1 MVRAGD
7 SQSGDAVSG
16 ARDRLLAGLP
26 IAERRLDVDGIS
38 TAVLVGGSGD
48 PLVLLHGIGSFAA
61 EWSLV
66 IPRLV
71 ERHRVIVPDLPG
83 LGSSDAGGRPLDAD
97 TLTTW
102 LLGLIEQTCDD
113 PPTLVG
119 HSAGGGLAARSAI
132 RYPRH
137 ARRVVLMD
145 ASSLGLFRPRLG
157 VIVALIRFGAHPD
170 RASRDRFLRQVLADP
185 QRARVCWGER
195 WDALEAYDLEQAG
208 DKGVGDANSQLVRQI
223 GARRIPEDRLRAIE
237 VPISL
242 VWGMQDRLIPFR
254 IAKKASIRFGWPLVR
269 IDGCGHGPQIEQPHR
284 IADILEAILRS

>member
-7 SQSGDAVSG
+7 MQSGDAASG

-26 IAERRLDVDGIS
+26 ITERRLDVDGIS
-38 TAVLVGGSGD
+38 TSVLVGGAGD
-48 PLVLLHGIGSFAA
+48 TLVLLHGIGSFAA

-66 IPRLV
+66 IPRLA
-71 ERHRVIVPDLPG
+71 EKYRVVVPDLPG
-83 LGSSDAGGRPLDAD
+83 VGSSDVRGGPLDAD
-97 TLTTW
+97 ALTTW

-119 HSAGGGLAARSAI
+119 HSAGGGLAARFAI

-137 ARRVVLMD
+137 ARRVVLVD

-157 VIVALIRFGAHPD
+157 VVVALIRFGARPG

-185 QRARVCWGER
+185 QRARASWGER

-208 DKGVGDANSQLVRQI
+208 DKSVGDANSQLVRQI

-254 IAKKASIRFGWPLVR
+254 IAKRASTRFGWPLVG
-269 IDGCGHGPQIEQPHR
+269 IDGCGHGPQIEHPHR
-284 IADILEAILRS
+284 LADILETILRS